1 MNFYLLFVNL
11 QEDETKSVVV
21 SIERSKGDYQ
31 VQMVECDVIPDGKDH
46 FYGVPE
52 ILVFPAGI
60 CRIF

>member
-1 MNFYLLFVNL
+1 MNL